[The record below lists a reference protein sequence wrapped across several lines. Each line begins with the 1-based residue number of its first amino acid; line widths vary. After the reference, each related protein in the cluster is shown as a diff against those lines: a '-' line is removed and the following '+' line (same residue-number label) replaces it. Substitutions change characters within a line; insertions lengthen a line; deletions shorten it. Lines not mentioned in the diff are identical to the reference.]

1 MPKRISNF
9 LINNS
14 PTIFLTLGIALM
26 LLTYYRSV
34 TLEISYY
41 YDQLFGVKRSISR
54 NVSPS
59 NNNSE
64 FRNLSQSSSDLII
77 DPVDKNFGIVIE
89 KINVNAP
96 VVKDVPVVNTDSYLE
111 ALKWGV
117 AHASFSGYPNEQ
129 NSNVYLFAHSSN
141 NFWELGKYSTVFNLL
156 YKLGTG
162 DQINIYYEGKRY
174 LYQVDNKILLNDFKV
189 DETVYDSIGP
199 SLTLQTCYPTGTS
212 LYRLVIRASLIGIY

>member
-156 YKLGTG
+156 YKLGTD